1 MLIYMLFVSAGR
13 ASLSPTM
20 DVFITLMQ
28 LGSSGYKRLTDQRKE
43 NFKVIQ
49 ELLGK
54 IAEKYGERV
63 LNVKNNPI
71 SIGECYGLLRNCF
84 LNEAIHS

>member
-1 MLIYMLFVSAGR
+1 MNEIVTGR
-13 ASLSPTM
+13 ASLTPTM

-28 LGSSGYKRLTDQRKE
+28 LGSTGWKRLTDQRKE

-49 ELLGK
+49 DMLGK
-54 IAEKYGERV
+54 IAQKYRERV

-71 SIGECYGLLRNCF
+71 SIGK
-84 LNEAIHS
+84 

>member
-1 MLIYMLFVSAGR
+1 MKMNAKLSNGTPLTRMNEILVGR
-13 ASLSPTM
+13 ASLTPAM

-28 LGSSGYKRLTDQRKE
+28 LGSTGWKRLTDQRKE

-49 ELLGK
+49 DMLGK
-54 IAEKYGERV
+54 IAQKYGERV

-71 SIGECYGLLRNCF
+71 SIGK
-84 LNEAIHS
+84 